1 MDAVLEIVDR
11 LNLPRRS
18 RILDIG
24 CGPGV
29 ISVALAQR
37 GFRVTGVDCAI
48 EMTDA
53 AARLTTATKVEH
65 LVTLGIGD
73 VHKLP
78 FYNNSFDLVLMIGVS
93 EWLPALR
100 PPVMEIARVTK
111 PGGFAI
117 VSTDNRW
124 ALHALADPL
133 LHPFLTPV
141 KRQFLKLL
149 QVSFPKYPRPTTYS
163 ILDMN
168 RAVRGAGF
176 KKLEGKSVGFGPF
189 SFFRG
194 FVMPDRAG
202 VHIDRMLQRLAD
214 RSFPIINSAGHV
226 YLLVATKAKPAP
238 ATKFSNLVYWFR

>member
-1 MDAVLEIVDR
+1 
-11 LNLPRRS
+11 
-18 RILDIG
+18 
-24 CGPGV
+24 
-29 ISVALAQR
+29 
-37 GFRVTGVDCAI
+37 
-48 EMTDA
+48 MTDA
-53 AARLTTATKVEH
+53 AARLTAATKVEH
-65 LVTLGIGD
+65 LVTLSIGD

-78 FYNNSFDLVLMIGVS
+78 FSNNRFDLVLMIGVS

-100 PPVMEIARVTK
+100 SPVMEIARVTR

-124 ALHALADPL
+124 ALHALVDPL

-141 KRQFLKLL
+141 KRQLLKLL
-149 QVSFPKYPRPTTYS
+149 QVSPKYPRPTTYS
-163 ILDMN
+163 ILDMK
-168 RAVRGAGF
+168 RAARRAGF

-189 SFFRG
+189 SFFRR
-194 FVMPDRAG
+194 FVIPDRAG

-226 YLLVATKAKPAP
+226 DLLVATKAKPAP